1 MSRDTL
7 WVIIAGAA
15 LGVAAVILVL
25 LGNPGNMGFCIACFQ
40 RDITGALGLFNWNAS
55 GSIQYLRPEII
66 GIVLGA
72 FITALIYREF
82 RPQGG
87 SAPATRFL
95 LGFFMML
102 GALAFLGCPTRMVLR
117 LAGGDLNAL
126 VALVGFAL
134 GIAVGVWFLRSGYV
148 LGRAQR
154 QGVLDGIVLPGFM
167 VLLLIFLVVKPVF
180 AEGGPVFI
188 SATGHPGG
196 EGSPVSLALG
206 ITISLAAGLVVGY
219 FGQRSRLCFAGGIR
233 DLILMRSGHLL
244 SGVIAVF
251 VVVLVGNL
259 ILGNFHLGFADQPV
273 AHTAHAWNFLGMALV
288 GLAATLLGGCP
299 FRQTVL
305 AGSGNTD
312 SALTVFGMLAGA
324 AFAHNFALVKA
335 ATLQGKAAV
344 ILGLVI
350 LIVIAFINRKK

>member
-1 MSRDTL
+1 
-7 WVIIAGAA
+7 
-15 LGVAAVILVL
+15 
-25 LGNPGNMGFCIACFQ
+25 
-40 RDITGALGLFNWNAS
+40 
-55 GSIQYLRPEII
+55 
-66 GIVLGA
+66 
-72 FITALIYREF
+72 
-82 RPQGG
+82 
-87 SAPATRFL
+87 
-95 LGFFMML
+95 
-102 GALAFLGCPTRMVLR
+102 
-117 LAGGDLNAL
+117 
-126 VALVGFAL
+126 
-134 GIAVGVWFLRSGYV
+134 
-148 LGRAQR
+148 
-154 QGVLDGIVLPGFM
+154 
-167 VLLLIFLVVKPVF
+167 
-180 AEGGPVFI
+180 
-188 SATGHPGG
+188 
-196 EGSPVSLALG
+196 
-206 ITISLAAGLVVGY
+206 
-219 FGQRSRLCFAGGIR
+219 
-233 DLILMRSGHLL
+233 MRSGHLL